1 MFSSAVLSR
10 FVDKNFFAEEANVM
24 RYKKISICVVL
35 IFFAAT
41 MSGCGGAIKGAVK
54 SVGKGVAKTFTKAP
68 KLVRGEAVDFAVDK
82 AIDVAYDAA
91 TNDKPS
97 TNKPAQ
103 SQPSKPV
110 AAKVGAAVAGSAVVA
125 NEMLSDDK
133 HWIKDSNS
141 GALIWN
147 PEPQEGESVRWSGK
161 TLREGNNLYA
171 QGFGK
176 LEWSMDGEIFET
188 TEGTFERGKQ
198 NGRFTH
204 TNANGEKFYTRWE
217 DGEPVAVERQSAPG
231 TFNAKDLSLGELAI
245 DDSANKVSSKLGKAI
260 SETTD
265 SDGGRR
271 LKFKDAEVVVKHG
284 KISALVSMSPALSTP
299 RGIHEGSSV
308 REMIDKYGTGCL
320 KTAFGEQTLYE
331 YEITSADGHT
341 CYLRFA
347 VNNSNGKV
355 DYISE
360 RLVQSESAPK
370 QDDVVAKVDSSADA
384 ERAFINYHKA
394 ITNRNYREAYEMLS
408 YKQRERVGSFD
419 SYAEGYTNTISSEV
433 SDLRLISSDSDS
445 YTFDYTLTARDR
457 YQGNRVKVM
466 TFKGQVTMA
475 KDQKDWFIRQA
486 QSKKVNERIE

>member
-1 MFSSAVLSR
+1 
-10 FVDKNFFAEEANVM
+10 M
-24 RYKKISICVVL
+24 RRIIVCVVL
-35 IFFAAT
+35 LFFAA
-41 MSGCGGAIKGAVK
+41 SLIGCGKAVVQGVGK
-54 SVGKGVAKTFTKAP
+54 SVVRGVTKAP
-68 KLVRGEAVDFAVDK
+68 RFVKGELRDM
-82 AIDVAYDAA
+82 AIETAYDAA
-91 TNDKPS
+91 TSDRPL

-103 SQPSKPV
+103 SQLSKPV
-110 AAKVGAAVAGSAVVA
+110 AAVGAAVAGGAAVA
-125 NEMLSDDK
+125 NEILSDDN
-133 HWIKDSNS
+133 HWIRDSNS

-176 LEWSMDGEIFET
+176 LEWSMDGKIFET
-188 TEGTFERGKQ
+188 AEGTLERGKQ

-245 DDSANKVSSKLGKAI
+245 DDSANKVSSQMGKVI
-260 SETTD
+260 SESTD

-271 LKFKDAEVVVKHG
+271 LKFKDAEVVIKHG

-299 RGIHEGSSV
+299 RGIREGSSV
-308 REMIDKYGTGCL
+308 QEVLDKYGTGCL

-331 YEITSADGHT
+331 YEITSADGT
-341 CYLRFA
+341 PCLLRFA
-347 VNNSNGKV
+347 VNNSTGKV

-360 RLVQSESAPK
+360 RFVQSEPASVQNKPAPK
-370 QDDVVAKVDSSADA
+370 QDDVAAKVDSSDAA
-384 ERAFINYHKA
+384 ERAAEQTFINYHKA
-394 ITNRNYREAYEMLS
+394 ITNRNYREAYETLS
-408 YKQRERVGSFD
+408 YKQRERMGTPD
-419 SYAEGYTNTISSEV
+419 SYAAGYTNTISSEV
-433 SDLRLISSDSDS
+433 SDMRLISSDGDS

-475 KDQKDWFIRQA
+475 KDRGRWFIRHA
-486 QSKKVNERIE
+486 KSDKVNERIE